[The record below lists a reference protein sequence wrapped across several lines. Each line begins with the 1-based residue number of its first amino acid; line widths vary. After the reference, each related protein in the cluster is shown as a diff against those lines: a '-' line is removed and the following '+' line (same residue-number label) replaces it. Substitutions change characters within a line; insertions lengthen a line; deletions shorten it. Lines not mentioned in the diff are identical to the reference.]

1 MTATDWIRPEIQTL
15 KAYAVP
21 DATGLIKLDA
31 MENPSPWPDT
41 LKTAWADQLQQVALN
56 RYPDPHAAEVET
68 AVRCAF
74 GIPADSAILF
84 GNGSDEII
92 QMIALTLSGSGRC
105 LLTVEPGFV
114 MYRMIALSCGLD
126 YVGVPLRPADFALDR
141 TALLAAIAQ
150 HQPAVIFLACPNN
163 PTGNLFAADDIAAVL
178 QAAPGL
184 VVIDEA
190 YAPFTT
196 TSYLPQLSRYPN
208 LVVMRTVSKMGLAG
222 LRLGFLA
229 GPADWLD
236 PINKVR
242 LPYNINSLTQASAVF
257 ALRHHAVFSAQA
269 AQICT
274 ERTRLSAALATLPG
288 VTVYP
293 SDANF
298 ILMRTPPQQAGNWF
312 QHLQQNGIL
321 IKRLHGTHPALHD
334 CLRITIGTPEENDAV
349 RQALQTLQTL
359 P

>member
-1 MTATDWIRPEIQTL
+1 MAATDWIRPEIQAL
-15 KAYAVP
+15 QAYAVP

-31 MENPSPWPDT
+31 MENPYPWPDT
-41 LKTAWADQLQQVALN
+41 LKATWTDRLQQVALN
-56 RYPDPHAAEVET
+56 RYPDPRATDVAA
-68 AVRCAF
+68 AVRTAF
-74 GIPADSAILF
+74 AIPADMDILF

-92 QMIALTLSGSGRC
+92 QMIVLALASPGRI

-114 MYRMIALSCGLD
+114 MYRMTALSCGLD
-126 YVGVPLRPADFALDR
+126 YVRVPLQTNDFALDR
-141 TALLAAIAQ
+141 TTLLAAIAQ

-163 PTGNLFAADDIAAVL
+163 PTGNLFAVEDVAAVL
-178 QAAPGL
+178 AAAPGL

-196 TSYLPQLSRYPN
+196 TSYLPQLGQYDN

-229 GPADWLD
+229 GPPDWLHEFD
-236 PINKVR
+236 KVR

-257 ALRHHAVFSAQA
+257 ALQHHAVFNAQA

-274 ERTRLSAALATLPG
+274 ERARLTQALATLPG

-293 SDANF
+293 SEANF
-298 ILMRTPPQQAGNWF
+298 VLLRTPPQQAETWF
-312 QHLQQNGIL
+312 QHLRQHGIL
-321 IKRLHGTHPALHD
+321 IKSLHRAHPTLRD
-334 CLRITIGTPEENDAV
+334 CLRITIGTPEENDTLLQV
-349 RQALQTLQTL
+349 LQTRN
-359 P
+359 